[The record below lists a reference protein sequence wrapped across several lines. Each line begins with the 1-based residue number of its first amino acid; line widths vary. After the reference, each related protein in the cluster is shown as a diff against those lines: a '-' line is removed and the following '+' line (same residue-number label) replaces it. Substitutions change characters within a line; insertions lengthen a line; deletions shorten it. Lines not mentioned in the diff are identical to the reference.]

1 MSMKKKWDAVVVVG
15 EYVDKEGTPKKKYK
29 NVGAVLVND
38 KGQESLKL
46 DLLPVEFN
54 GWINFYE
61 PKEYNQGSSPSADPV
76 GVTSGFDDP
85 LPF

>member
-15 EYVDKEGTPKKKYK
+15 EYVAADGTPKKKYK

-61 PKEYNQGSSPSADPV
+61 PKEHAQGAPTPQASIVEDGFSDPI
-76 GVTSGFDDP
+76 
-85 LPF
+85 PF